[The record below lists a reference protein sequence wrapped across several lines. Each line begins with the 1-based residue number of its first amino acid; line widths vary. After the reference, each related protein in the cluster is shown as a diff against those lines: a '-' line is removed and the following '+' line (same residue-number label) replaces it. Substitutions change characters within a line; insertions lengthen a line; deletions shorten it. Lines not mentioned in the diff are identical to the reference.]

1 MNAGLCHGAWE
12 TAPCSLPLQIA
23 LAPYQHLEEDMKSLK
38 QVLEMKNQQIH
49 QQEKKILELEK
60 LVSRL

>member
-1 MNAGLCHGAWE
+1 MNAGLCRGAWE
-12 TAPCSLPLQIA
+12 TAPYSLPLQIA

-60 LVSRL
+60 LVSCL